1 MAKSKPK
8 KRKAVKHSIA
18 FAENLAYWQPIHAAI
33 MRKNL
38 SAAIALAD
46 TSLPDDA
53 LEAALIDPIEM
64 AITRF
69 VGGYAKFPD
78 YWIIVQGVYCYA
90 HLLTD
95 ALVNQQ
101 YRIFDKD
108 GVFPDKLN
116 ELVVEYHLRPY
127 RAQLDRVETDFQET
141 ISNIYDRQSR
151 VGKFGLTG
159 DELKVVQEVVDG
171 LKDLMT
177 WVSTAMIYRAGIK
190 CCDRLSDIEHS
201 IRKKYKGKTL

>member
-8 KRKAVKHSIA
+8 KRKVVHRTIA
-18 FAENLAYWQPIHAAI
+18 FAENLAYWRPIHMAI

-38 SAAIALAD
+38 TAAIALAD
-46 TSLPDDA
+46 TDSPDDA
-53 LEAALIDPIEM
+53 LQAALIDPIEL
-64 AITRF
+64 AVTRF

-90 HLLTD
+90 HLLAD
-95 ALVNQQ
+95 ALTNQQ

-108 GVFPDKLN
+108 GVFPDELN
-116 ELVVEYHLRPY
+116 EFAVEQHLQPY
-127 RAQLDRVETDFQET
+127 RAQLDRAETDFHEV
-141 ISNIYDRQSR
+141 ISGVYERQRR

-159 DELKVVQEVVDG
+159 DELKVVQEVIDG

-177 WVSTAMIYRAGIK
+177 WVSTAMVYRAGIK
-190 CCDRLSDIEHS
+190 CCDRLSAIEHS
-201 IRKKYKGKTL
+201 IRKKHKVGAE